1 VEWPVAEIEV
11 DESLVGA
18 LLAEQHPDLAGLP
31 IQEMDAGWDN
41 TLWRLGDEL
50 LVRLPRHASSA
61 LLTANEQRWLP
72 DLAPCLPLPVPAP
85 LRVGVPSGRYPW
97 PWSVVPWLA
106 GSPGDRTTLTRPDDA
121 ARCLGR
127 FLRALH
133 RRAPDE
139 APRNPVRG
147 VPLIERRDVFEERV
161 RLLGTEIDVVST
173 RRVFDRAVASRPW
186 SGPPVWLHGDLHP
199 ANTLVEEGTLAAI
212 IDFGDICGGDP
223 ATDVAGAWMLL
234 PAPAM
239 EVFTDAYGAVDGA
252 LEQRSLGWAVF
263 FGVILLEIG
272 LRDRPTYATVGR
284 ATLAKAILRS
294 DQT

>member
-1 VEWPVAEIEV
+1 MAEIEV
-11 DESLVGA
+11 DASLVGA
-18 LLAEQHPDLAGLP
+18 LLAEQHPDLAGLGL
-31 IQEMDAGWDN
+31 QEMDAGWDN

-50 LVRLPRHASSA
+50 LVRLPRHTSAA

-72 DLAPCLPLPVPAP
+72 DLARALPLPVPAP
-85 LRVGVPSGRYPW
+85 VRVGAPSGRYPW

-106 GSPGDRTTLTRPDDA
+106 GTPGDRTGLTGPDDA

-133 RRAPDE
+133 RPAPQE
-139 APRNPVRG
+139 APRNDFRG
-147 VPLIERRDVFEERV
+147 VAIGGQRGIFEERV
-161 RLLGTEIDVVST
+161 ALLGPQIDAGST
-173 RRVFDRAVASRPW
+173 RRVFDRAVAAGAW
-186 SGPPVWLHGDLHP
+186 GGPPLWLHGDLHP
-199 ANTLVEEGTLAAI
+199 ANTLVVDGVLAAI

-223 ATDVAGAWMLL
+223 ATDLAGAWMLL
-234 PAPAM
+234 PAPAI
-239 EVFTDAYGAVDGA
+239 EAFTDAYGPVDGD
-252 LEQRSLGWAVF
+252 LEQRSLGWAAL

-294 DQT
+294 DQIGD